1 MNTNADLAKWGEP
14 PATPEEERLAA
25 LVHGVLEGMQRG
37 EDADATSRPAI
48 AETANNSL
56 EPMADTIYWIQQLAA
71 SIGEYSGVTE
81 TGKATPSQISG
92 YPDPFPGELRIVSAL
107 GEGAFGKV
115 WLAEDLDLKR
125 RIALKE
131 LKALDCTAMDRLRK
145 EARLMSSVRH
155 PNVVQIHA
163 LRQSDGDHYLFLE
176 YVAGGSLAA
185 RLEQEGPLPWQRAAR
200 YVADAGEAL
209 LEVHKRGIIHRDIK
223 PANILWDPDRDEAVL
238 TDFGVSCRLAEPA
251 QVAAGTLPYMA
262 PEAFAGELTPAV
274 DLFGL
279 AATLFHLVTGSLAF
293 PAQDIIGHVGQVT
306 DGLPQGDPRFSGL
319 PLPLEELI
327 RSGLAAAPR
336 DRPPVPDF
344 MRSLRSTLNL
354 LIADSMLLPAAGPLD
369 QPPVKLS
376 LTVLRDQ
383 HAMSPLRTGKPAGF
397 FVHRDMKKV
406 PPVPDRV
413 PLKTGD
419 RVRIQISADRAGYV
433 TVFNVGPSGNLH
445 LLYPDDSAGES
456 TSALVQANRAVEAAD
471 VELTPPAGRER
482 LVATWSR
489 MPLPL
494 HHVLNLSG
502 QAGEAVSRPYRAT
515 RGMEYLQQTVRHLRR
530 EDWHAVVLELDH
542 QD

>member
-1 MNTNADLAKWGEP
+1 MSTNADLAKWGEP

-37 EDADATSRPAI
+37 EDADATSRPAL
-48 AETANNSL
+48 AETADNSL

-71 SIGEYSGVTE
+71 SIGEYSEVTD
-81 TGKATPSQISG
+81 TVQMAPSQISG

-107 GEGAFGKV
+107 GEGTFGKV

-125 RIALKE
+125 RIALKQ
-131 LKALDCTAMDRLRK
+131 LKALDGTAMARLRK

-163 LRQSDGDHYLFLE
+163 LRQSGEDHYLFLE

-185 RLEQEGPLPWQRAAR
+185 RLEREGPLPWQRAAR
-200 YVADAGEAL
+200 HVADAGEAL

-238 TDFGVSCRLAEPA
+238 TDFGVSCRLAEA
-251 QVAAGTLPYMA
+251 ASVAAGTLPYMA
-262 PEAFAGELTPAV
+262 PETFTGELAPAV
-274 DLFGL
+274 DLFAL
-279 AATLFHLVTGSLAF
+279 AATLFHLVTGSVPF

-306 DGLPQGDPRFSGL
+306 GGLPQGDPRLSGL

-327 RSGLAAAPR
+327 RAGLAAAPL

-354 LIADSMLLPAAGPLD
+354 LIADSMLLPVTGPLG
-369 QPPVKLS
+369 QPPVKLN
-376 LTVLRDQ
+376 LVVLRDQ
-383 HAMSPLRTGKPAGF
+383 HAVSPLKIGKPAGF

-406 PPVPDRV
+406 PPVPDYV

-419 RVRIQISADRAGYV
+419 RVRIQISADRAGYL
-433 TVFNVGPSGNLH
+433 TVFNVGPGGNLH
-445 LLYPDDSAGES
+445 LLYPGDSAGDS
-456 TSALVQANRAVEAAD
+456 TSALVQANRSVEAAG

-489 MPLPL
+489 LPLPL
-494 HHVLNLSG
+494 HHVLKLSG

-542 QD
+542 QE